1 MQNSQ
6 HLIHNPIIPGFYP
19 DPTICRVGDD
29 FYLACSSFEL
39 CPGIPVFHSE
49 DLAHWEQISNAL
61 TPENGFHVTAN
72 IGSGGIM
79 APTLRYQDGTYY
91 IVCANFADRGNF
103 YVTAQDPA
111 GPWSAPQWITD
122 IPDIDCSLFF
132 DTNGKSYLVSPGN
145 DPSEDNGRAFFLTP
159 YDLKENHAAGERK
172 KIWNSA
178 MRKAWAPE
186 APHLY
191 HIGDWYYLMIAEG
204 GTEHFHSVC
213 IARSK
218 TIDGWYEGY
227 AGNPVMT
234 HRNLGWSYPIDNV
247 GHADFVDTPSGNWYA
262 VMLGSRIIDGQH
274 KNLGRETYLCPVTWE
289 RDWPIFS
296 PGSGKMEFSYPA
308 DPDLPWTE
316 YPQGKSRMNFDPED
330 LRPAGA
336 KASAGTE
343 SVTVSAKASAKAPA
357 GAVKDPAR
365 LPLDW
370 VFWGTPYQDFWRI
383 ENSRL
388 HLRCLKRPF
397 AERLT
402 GFQPGVVDE
411 RKDNCVSF
419 LARRQT
425 SVSFEVSL
433 SMAFTAQKN
442 EAAGLVIQQA
452 ANHQYRL
459 EQIQE
464 DGVQTLRLVR
474 LTTKQKGL
482 PFLPG
487 YQAETTEEILAKQPL
502 GCEGQKAA
510 AGPAKAPGNAGK
522 APESP
527 AKAPGN
533 AVILKLTADR
543 QDYSFFFGPD
553 EDHLEPLY
561 LHADGALINPEEVG
575 GMIGTMIGM
584 FASGNGE
591 ESGNEAAFDWFE
603 LKSF

>member
-1 MQNSQ
+1 MNQAQ
-6 HLIHNPIIPGFYP
+6 HQITNPIIPGFYP
-19 DPTICRVGDD
+19 DPSFCRVGDD
-29 FYLACSSFEL
+29 FYLANSSFEL
-39 CPGIPVFHSE
+39 CPGIPVFHSR

-61 TPENGFHVTAN
+61 TPGNGFHMTAN
-72 IGSGGIM
+72 MGSGGIM
-79 APTLRYQDGTYY
+79 APTIRYYDGTFY

-103 YVTAQDPA
+103 YVTAQNPA

-122 IPDIDCSLFF
+122 IPSIDCSLFF
-132 DTNGKSYLVSPGN
+132 DRDGSSYLVSPGD

-159 YDLKENHAAGERK
+159 YDLKENHAAGEGK

-213 IARSK
+213 IARSR
-218 TIDGWYEGY
+218 TVDGWYEGY
-227 AGNPVMT
+227 PGNPVMT
-234 HRNLGWSYPIDNV
+234 HRNLGWNYPIDNV
-247 GHADFVDTPSGNWYA
+247 GHADFVDTPAGDWYA

-296 PGSGKMEFSYPA
+296 PGSGKIEFSYPA
-308 DPDLPWTE
+308 DEKLPWTE
-316 YPQGKSRMNFDPED
+316 YPESKARIGFD
-330 LRPAGA
+330 
-336 KASAGTE
+336 S
-343 SVTVSAKASAKAPA
+343 
-357 GAVKDPAR
+357 AR

-388 HLRCLKRPF
+388 YLKCLRRPF
-397 AERLT
+397 AQKLT
-402 GFQPGVVDE
+402 GFQVGVIDE

-419 LARRQT
+419 LAKRQT
-425 SVSFEVSL
+425 SISFEVSL
-433 SMAFTAQKN
+433 SMEFAAMKN

-464 DGVQTLRLVR
+464 EGKQILRLVR
-474 LTTKQKGL
+474 LTTKQEGL

-487 YQAETTEEILAKQPL
+487 YKAETTEEIQAQVPL
-502 GCEGQKAA
+502 SEEGRETLT
-510 AGPAKAPGNAGK
+510 KAPL
-522 APESP
+522 
-527 AKAPGN
+527 PGEGRETPPKQGRKTEKREP
-533 AVILKLTADR
+533 VVLRLPADR
-543 QDYSFFFGPD
+543 QDFSFFFGSD
-553 EDHLEPLY
+553 EEHLQPLY

-575 GMIGTMIGM
+575 GMIGTMVGM
-584 FASGNGE
+584 FATGNGE
-591 ESGNEAAFDWFE
+591 ESDNEAAFDWFE
-603 LKSF
+603 MKNRKD

>member
-1 MQNSQ
+1 MNPVSHRIQ
-6 HLIHNPIIPGFYP
+6 NPIIPGFYP
-19 DPTICRVGDD
+19 DPSICRVGDD

-39 CPGIPVFHSE
+39 CPGIPVFHSK
-49 DLAHWEQISNAL
+49 DLAHWEQICNAL
-61 TPENGFHVTAN
+61 TPENGFHVTGN
-72 IGSGGIM
+72 MGSGGIM
-79 APTLRYQDGTYY
+79 APTIRYSNGTFY
-91 IVCANFADRGNF
+91 IVCANFADKGNF
-103 YVTAQDPA
+103 FVTAKDPA

-132 DTNGKSYLVSPGN
+132 DMNGESYLVSPGN

-218 TIDGWYEGY
+218 TVDGWYEGY

-234 HRNLGWSYPIDNV
+234 HRNLGWDYPIDNV
-247 GHADFVDTPSGNWYA
+247 GHADFVDTPAGNWYA

-274 KNLGRETYLCPVTWE
+274 KNLGRETYLCPVKWE

-296 PGSGKMEFSYPA
+296 PGSGKMELTYPT
-308 DPDLPWTE
+308 DEKLPWTE
-316 YPQGKSRMNFDPED
+316 YPEKKARMDFDPEE
-330 LRPAGA
+330 LRPAGPA
-336 KASAGTE
+336 EAAS
-343 SVTVSAKASAKAPA
+343 
-357 GAVKDPAR
+357 GAVKDPDC

-370 VFWGTPYQDFWRI
+370 TFWGTPYQDFWRI

-388 HLRCLKRPF
+388 YLRCLKRPI
-397 AERLT
+397 AEKLT
-402 GFQPGVVDE
+402 GFQPGVIDD
-411 RKDNCVSF
+411 RKDNCVSY
-419 LARRQT
+419 LAKRQT
-425 SVSFEVSL
+425 AVSFEATL
-433 SMAFTAQKN
+433 SMAFSAKN
-442 EAAGLVIQQA
+442 REAAGLVIQQA
-452 ANHQYRL
+452 ANHQYRM

-474 LTTKQKGL
+474 LTTKQEGL

-487 YQAETTEEILAKQPL
+487 YKAETTEEILAK
-502 GCEGQKAA
+502 AA
-510 AGPAKAPGNAGK
+510 LTGGSEADEP
-522 APESP
+522 
-527 AKAPGN
+527 
-533 AVILKLTADR
+533 VILKLTADR

-553 EDHLEPLY
+553 EEHLQPLY
-561 LHADGALINPEEVG
+561 LHADGAMINPEEVG
-575 GMIGTMIGM
+575 GMIGTMVGV
-584 FASGNGE
+584 FAAGNGK
-591 ESGNEAAFDWFE
+591 ESENEAAFDWFE
-603 LKSF
+603 MKKLKD